1 MAKKPAPSSLLSSPL
16 ISRKGEAIPAVAA
29 PAPPPPEPPP
39 VFVAPPSSSVSP
51 VPKGTVG
58 TIAVTVRLDPAR
70 YERLKLR
77 GVRHRQ
83 SNQDML
89 VAALD
94 AYLDANQ

>member
-1 MAKKPAPSSLLSSPL
+1 MSSKKPAPSSLLSSPL
-16 ISRKGEAIPAVAA
+16 ISRKGEAAPAVVS
-29 PAPPPPEPPP
+29 PPPPPEPPP
-39 VFVAPPSSSVSP
+39 AVT
-51 VPKGTVG
+51 PKGTVG

-94 AYLDANQ
+94 AYLDANA